1 MSKNTL
7 TIGIIWLAL
16 AALIVYLVDNIQN
29 PNKINRLGENSTVV
43 LKRGLDGHYRAE
55 ALINGEKVN
64 VLVDTGATGVAI
76 SQSIADRLNLKSMDA
91 IRTNTANGDSIGYM
105 VRLKSLQ
112 LGGVNAND
120 VSAMIAPGLD
130 GHYRA
135 EALINGEKV
144 NVLVDTGA
152 TGVAIS
158 QSIADRLNLKSM
170 DAIRTNTANGDS
182 IGYMVRLKSLQL
194 GGVNANDVSAM
205 IALGLDGDVLL
216 GMSFLGRMDVR
227 LFNGEMTIKQVE
239 Y

>member
-130 GHYRA
+130 G
-135 EALINGEKV
+135 
-144 NVLVDTGA
+144 
-152 TGVAIS
+152 
-158 QSIADRLNLKSM
+158 
-170 DAIRTNTANGDS
+170 
-182 IGYMVRLKSLQL
+182 
-194 GGVNANDVSAM
+194 
-205 IALGLDGDVLL
+205 DVLL

-239 Y
+239 YWFNL

>member
-29 PNKINRLGENSTVV
+29 PNKINRLGENSNVV

-130 GHYRA
+130 G
-135 EALINGEKV
+135 
-144 NVLVDTGA
+144 
-152 TGVAIS
+152 
-158 QSIADRLNLKSM
+158 
-170 DAIRTNTANGDS
+170 
-182 IGYMVRLKSLQL
+182 
-194 GGVNANDVSAM
+194 
-205 IALGLDGDVLL
+205 DVLL

-239 Y
+239 H